1 MNLSPG
7 LHYCKTHPST
17 QSGDGDSQNRNSGV
31 VLRRSAEEAG
41 TGQTEESAGD
51 HLDGTESR
59 DAAGQL
65 LGSERLAALAS
76 TVPVEV
82 PDNTGEALLAR
93 VETFRSPS
101 PPSDDETMIV
111 LRRNGS

>member
-1 MNLSPG
+1 MYTDG
-7 LHYCKTHPST
+7 L
-17 QSGDGDSQNRNSGV
+17 
-31 VLRRSAEEAG
+31 
-41 TGQTEESAGD
+41 
-51 HLDGTESR
+51 TESR

-65 LGSERLAALAS
+65 LGSERFAALAS

-82 PDNTGEALLAR
+82 PDNAGEALLAR

-111 LRRNGS
+111 LRRNGSAHL